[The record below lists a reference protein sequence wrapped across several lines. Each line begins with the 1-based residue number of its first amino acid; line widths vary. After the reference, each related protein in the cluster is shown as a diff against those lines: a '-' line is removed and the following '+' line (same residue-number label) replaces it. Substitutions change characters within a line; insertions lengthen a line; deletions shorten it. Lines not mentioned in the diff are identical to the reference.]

1 LAERRDLTA
10 LNALQIADGR
20 IFTGRQAVANKL
32 VDAIGG
38 INEARGWLQ
47 DTYGIDRYLPTL
59 ELDRK
64 RRVLVAVE
72 LLSLGRKTLLSE
84 TLRLDGLVSVWHP
97 ESPQ

>member
-1 LAERRDLTA
+1 MAERRDRTPLD
-10 LNALQIADGR
+10 ALQIADVR
-20 IFTGRQAVANKL
+20 IFTGRQAVANNL

-38 INEARGWLQ
+38 INEARDWLQ
-47 DTYGIDRYLPTL
+47 DTYGIDRDLPTL

>member
-1 LAERRDLTA
+1 MTERRDLTP

-59 ELDRK
+59 GLDRK

-72 LLSLGRKTLLSE
+72 LLSLGQKTLLSE

-97 ESPQ
+97 KSPQ

>member
-1 LAERRDLTA
+1 LAERRDLTL

-20 IFTGRQAVANKL
+20 IFTGRQAVANKS
-32 VDAIGG
+32 VDAIG
-38 INEARGWLQ
+38 INEAQGWLQ

-59 ELDRK
+59 EMDRK